1 MSDRKAL
8 FWGVIF
14 MVTGVFLVFWVL
26 PRAITGLVTGEGWGI
41 VLSGV
46 VVVGILLLISTFDYG
61 KAVLAFFFITGG
73 IGGIFI
79 SFDSENSLLI
89 FVIGL
94 VSIVLGAWLA
104 LRIKEGDR
112 HGR

>member
-14 MVTGVFLVFWVL
+14 MATGVFLVFWVL

-46 VVVGILLLISTFDYG
+46 VVAGILLLISTFDYG

-73 IGGIFI
+73 IGGIFM
-79 SFDSENSLLI
+79 SFESENSLLL
-89 FVIGL
+89 FAIGL
-94 VSIVLGAWLA
+94 VSIVLGALLA
-104 LRIKEGDR
+104 LRINEGDR